1 MATIQKVTKYTYSKN
16 VKDPTPVLADKFNPA
31 VDQINTNTTALAA
44 AAATIVTNTAG
55 IAALVAK
62 DGSFTTA
69 SLTTAGLTT
78 ADLANTI
85 TGLASTNKAVATITG
100 GTNTQG
106 IAVVLKA
113 VCTTNTLTVTM
124 RNLHAT
130 EALNG
135 TLIIAYHI
143 I

>member
-44 AAATIVTNTAG
+44 
-55 IAALVAK
+55 LLAK

-69 SLTTAGLTT
+69 SLTTAGV
-78 ADLANTI
+78 TI
-85 TGLASTNKAVATITG
+85 ATSAATVAGVTSSNKIVATITG
-100 GTNTQG
+100 GTNTTVWPSLVS
-106 IAVVLKA
+106 AVA
-113 VCTTNTLTVTM
+113 TTNTITFTF
-124 RNLHAT
+124 RNNHAT
-130 EALNG
+130 DALNG
-135 TLIIAYHI
+135 TLIFAYHI

>member
-44 AAATIVTNTAG
+44 NTAS
-55 IAALVAK
+55 IAALIAK

-78 ADLANTI
+78 VDLTPTVA
-85 TGLASTNKAVATITG
+85 GLTASNKAVATITG